1 MTVRVYTTPNCS
13 QCAMTK
19 MWLDK
24 KGVHYTT
31 VDLAD
36 RANINDYAAV
46 RALGYTSAPVV
57 AIGDITP
64 ADVPALSRTGIA
76 GVAMVRAIM
85 TAEDPAAVVREAL
98 AAWEGVRA

>member
-36 RANINDYAAV
+36 PANEGDLEAMK
-46 RALGYTSAPVV
+46 ALGYAAAPIVEI
-57 AIGDITP
+57 IG
-64 ADVPALSRTGIA
+64 TGYEIHWPGFRPDLLA
-76 GVAMVRAIM
+76 KLFLDP
-85 TAEDPAAVVREAL
+85 ED
-98 AAWEGVRA
+98 

>member
-31 VDLAD
+31 VDLTD

-57 AIGDITP
+57 AIGTDYEVHWSGFRP
-64 ADVPALSRTGIA
+64 DLL
-76 GVAMVRAIM
+76 
-85 TAEDPAAVVREAL
+85 AEHCLDPED
-98 AAWEGVRA
+98 

>member
-1 MTVRVYTTPNCS
+1 VTVRVYTTPSCW

-19 MWLDK
+19 KWLNR

-31 VDLAD
+31 VDLTD

-57 AIGDITP
+57 AIGTDYEIHWSGFRP
-64 ADVPALSRTGIA
+64 DLL
-76 GVAMVRAIM
+76 
-85 TAEDPAAVVREAL
+85 AEHCLDPED
-98 AAWEGVRA
+98 

>member
-1 MTVRVYTTPNCS
+1 MTVRVYTTPNCN

-24 KGVHYTT
+24 KGVHYST
-31 VDLAD
+31 VDLTD

-57 AIGDITP
+57 AIGYDYEVHWSGFRP
-64 ADVPALSRTGIA
+64 DLL
-76 GVAMVRAIM
+76 
-85 TAEDPAAVVREAL
+85 AEHCLDPED
-98 AAWEGVRA
+98 

>member
-31 VDLAD
+31 VDLTD

-46 RALGYTSAPVV
+46 RALGYTSAPIV
-57 AIGDITP
+57 AIGTDYEIHWSGFRP
-64 ADVPALSRTGIA
+64 DLL
-76 GVAMVRAIM
+76 
-85 TAEDPAAVVREAL
+85 AEHCLDPED
-98 AAWEGVRA
+98 

>member
-19 MWLDK
+19 MWLNK

-57 AIGDITP
+57 AIGTDYEIHWSGFRP
-64 ADVPALSRTGIA
+64 DLL
-76 GVAMVRAIM
+76 
-85 TAEDPAAVVREAL
+85 AEHCLDPED
-98 AAWEGVRA
+98 

>member
-24 KGVHYTT
+24 KGVHYST
-31 VDLAD
+31 VDLTD

-57 AIGDITP
+57 AIGYDYEVHWSGFRP
-64 ADVPALSRTGIA
+64 DLL
-76 GVAMVRAIM
+76 
-85 TAEDPAAVVREAL
+85 AEHCLDPED
-98 AAWEGVRA
+98 